1 MKISISENAYVFT
14 AFFCLVYL
22 SACEHKPANIEPDP
36 IDNFPAEISK
46 ILIQKCATAGCHNS
60 TSFRNAGG
68 LLLDSWEHLFNGGN
82 SGAVVVPFNT
92 DYSPL
97 LYLINTDST
106 LGVVAG
112 PAMPYNAPPL
122 SREEY
127 LTIKN
132 WIEKGAPDKNG
143 KIPFASLPA
152 TRQKI
157 YMVHQSCDMVAVIDA
172 EKNVVMRYIPIGEE
186 AYPESPSY
194 VQVSPNDGRYV
205 FVSFWY
211 NQKMYKIDTYTDSV
225 IATIDLG
232 DSFWSILHISQ
243 DGQKIVVTNGDSYN
257 MLLINTVSLQTQIL
271 PNTDFINPH
280 GIASNSSFD
289 TFYVTSQ
296 FGNTV
301 YKYANGHSKKISVD
315 KQPLITSS
323 SATTPD
329 PHEIVM
335 APDYSKY
342 FISCEQSHEIR
353 IMDAHSDT
361 LIKVIPVGLQPQSLA
376 LSKNQPYL
384 FVTCMEENTAVKGYK
399 GSVYVI
405 NYITLE
411 IVKEIESDFYQ
422 PHALSINNRDNTLY
436 IFSRNQNYGG
446 PTPHHQ
452 GPCSGRNG
460 YYCIYDI
467 NTLIPVSHK
476 RHEVLVDP
484 FISDVRFK

>member
-1 MKISISENAYVFT
+1 MKIVISLNVCTFVA
-14 AFFCLVYL
+14 CLCLLLPSCV
-22 SACEHKPANIEPDP
+22 HKPANIEPDT
-36 IDNFPAEISK
+36 IDNFPIEVGK
-46 ILIQKCATAGCHNS
+46 IITQKCATAGCHNS
-60 TSFRNAGG
+60 TSFQNAGG
-68 LLLDSWEHLFNGGN
+68 LLLDSWEHLFDGGN
-82 SGAVVVPFNT
+82 SGAVVVPYST
-92 DYSPL
+92 DYSSL

-106 LGVVAG
+106 LGTIAS
-112 PAMPYNAPPL
+112 PTMPYNGQPL
-122 SREEY
+122 SKEEY

-132 WIEKGAPDKNG
+132 WIEKGAPDKTGN
-143 KIPFASLPA
+143 IPFSSLPA

-157 YMVHQSCDMVAVIDA
+157 YMVHQSCDMVGVIDA
-172 EKNVVMRYIPIGEE
+172 EKNVIMRYIPIGEE
-186 AYPESPSY
+186 RYPESPSY

-211 NQKMYKIDTYTDSV
+211 NQKMYKIDTYSDSV
-225 IATIDLG
+225 VATIDLG

-243 DGQKIVVTNGDSYN
+243 DGKKIVATNGDSYN

-271 PNTDFINPH
+271 PNTDFTNPH
-280 GIASNSSFD
+280 GIAANASFD

-301 YKYANGHSKKISVD
+301 YKYTNGYTKKISID
-315 KQPLITSS
+315 KQPLTTSS
-323 SATTPD
+323 SHTTPD
-329 PHEIVM
+329 PHEIIM

-342 FISCEQSHEIR
+342 FISCELSHEIR
-353 IMDAHSDT
+353 VMDSHSDT
-361 LIKVIPVGLQPQSLA
+361 LIKVIPVGLQPQSLT
-376 LSKNQPYL
+376 LSKSQPYV
-384 FVTCMEENTAVKGYK
+384 FVTCMEDNTNLKSYK

-405 NYITLE
+405 NYNTLE
-411 IVKEIESDFYQ
+411 IVKKIESDFYQ
-422 PHALSINNRDNTLY
+422 PHAVSINNRNNTLY